1 MSYISDF
8 LASDGSEEAYLE
20 YKQAAARE
28 NRVERETIRDWE
40 RNAYENVDLVIDN
53 DDEYPMGYNP
63 YQE

>member
-8 LASDGSEEAYLE
+8 LASDGSEEAYQE